1 MERSARGRSC
11 GGRKGS
17 GSVDGGVMAALP
29 RPFLRGVDGELI
41 AGEMELTSGV
51 GMSAG
56 EGALTSGSAVSACER
71 GERERVGLGVSG
83 WAGWAGSG
91 GLARAGSVQLVR
103 FPLFFCSVSFP
114 FLFFCFLFDFDSF

>member
-56 EGALTSGSAVSACER
+56 ER

-103 FPLFFCSVSFP
+103 NSLFFCSFHFSFSV
-114 FLFFCFLFDFDSF
+114 FCFLFCF